1 MTPPLIRLT
10 DVSAGYGGRTVL
22 NHCSLEVHEQE
33 MLVLRG
39 RNGGGKTTLLKV
51 LAGLL
56 APMQGEVW
64 RRDGLTVG
72 YLPQY
77 RTIDREFPLTVFDT
91 VRSGL
96 QCTLKWWQHYNERH
110 RELTQTTLRT
120 LGLEALAACPIRNL
134 SGGQWQRTL
143 LARALVS
150 QPQLLLLDEPDTHL
164 DNASKRELYTTLLRE
179 HTRRS
184 IVLVSHDE
192 HLKLPPEAQII
203 DLG

>member
-10 DVSAGYGGRTVL
+10 DVSAGYGGRSVL
-22 NHCSLEVHEQE
+22 NHCSLEVHERE

-64 RRDGLTVG
+64 RREGLTVG

-96 QCTLKWWQHYNERH
+96 QCTLKWWQHYNKYH
-110 RELTQTTLRT
+110 RELTQTTLRS
-120 LGLEALAACPIRNL
+120 LGLEALADCPIRNL

-179 HTRRS
+179 HTRRT